1 MNCTEYN
8 MIVPGTIDS
17 FFTALGLSVCGFFA
31 GFVAIATLVYK
42 PPKPEPESE
51 PEHETPYEQK
61 YYDEFSEMDERELK
75 DEEIAGLKENFICE
89 ITPYSDVIICYNKD
103 QESFDVWHDDR
114 NIPFKILDAVAQHYT
129 IENNVKAICVDYKY
143 EYHQAV
149 AKMNE
154 AKEKKE
160 DNDEE
165 EEKKVDNVFASFK
178 TYNKASEKGKSV
190 DNKIV
195 TGKCN
200 RFRRVGNIKD
210 WHDVYDKKD
219 ESVGDSSKKQ
229 LSYEVF
235 KAMHK
240 STKPTDV
247 ASQEDKKEK

>member
-1 MNCTEYN
+1 

-31 GFVAIATLVYK
+31 GFVAIAVLVYRPLK
-42 PPKPEPESE
+42 PE

-75 DEEIAGLKENFICE
+75 DEDIAELKEKFVCE
-89 ITPYSDVIICYNKD
+89 TTPYNDVIICYNKD

-129 IENNVKAICVDYKY
+129 IENDVKAICVDYMY

-149 AKMNE
+149 ANMKE

-160 DNDEE
+160 ANEKEEAKDEE
-165 EEKKVDNVFASFK
+165 EENKVDDVFASFK

-190 DNKIV
+190 YNKIV

-210 WHDVYDKKD
+210 WHDIYDKKD
-219 ESVGDSSKKQ
+219 ESEESSKKH

-235 KAMHK
+235 KSIQK
-240 STKPTDV
+240 STKPTDD
-247 ASQEDKKEK
+247 ASQEDKKKK